1 MKGWERSM
9 FISLN
14 KMKGLIIELDSF
26 SEEFDE
32 KWDEIKSSIP
42 ILFLSDNKERLLL
55 VKEINS
61 KFLTYEGTLTGLFK
75 RRKNLLNVLRF
86 LKIES
91 YEVVV
96 LSRNLE
102 TLKYIQEMNV
112 STIHF
117 SEESYIKFEFV
128 GNLSDFIISNIGE
141 VNQIISG
148 NIVGYFSEAAATLVY
163 NASKLE
169 FDGLVVVTKKVYKG
183 IESIIVSGGR
193 YFSTNDNR
201 YPVHQLSQR
210 IIRNKKYHH
219 TQVSLFSTIY
229 NNLIRFI
236 ESQFGKVDALTRIPP
251 RPLQPDRLIECVNSI
266 CNIRMHIQDVSKSLK
281 CIRDYKSQRFLNQEQ
296 RQLNVKGVFEV
307 SKNFDNKHIVIL
319 DDVVTTGSTAL
330 EAANEFYKAGAKK
343 VTILTLAINQFK
355 KSFNS
360 HIPLTCQCG
369 SELIMRFNK
378 KNNSAFFGCIN
389 YQFCGSLGLDFIE
402 GVQKYNNLNRVDL
415 SEKFND
421 QEWLF

>member
-1 MKGWERSM
+1 
-9 FISLN
+9 
-14 KMKGLIIELDSF
+14 
-26 SEEFDE
+26 
-32 KWDEIKSSIP
+32 
-42 ILFLSDNKERLLL
+42 
-55 VKEINS
+55 
-61 KFLTYEGTLTGLFK
+61 
-75 RRKNLLNVLRF
+75 
-86 LKIES
+86 
-91 YEVVV
+91 
-96 LSRNLE
+96 
-102 TLKYIQEMNV
+102 MNV

-236 ESQFGKVDALTRIPP
+236 ESQFGKDRKSTR
-251 RPLQPDRLIECVNSI
+251 LNSSHVAI
-266 CNIRMHIQDVSKSLK
+266 SYAVFCLK
-281 CIRDYKSQRFLNQEQ
+281 
-296 RQLNVKGVFEV
+296 
-307 SKNFDNKHIVIL
+307 
-319 DDVVTTGSTAL
+319 
-330 EAANEFYKAGAKK
+330 KK
-343 VTILTLAINQFK
+343 
-355 KSFNS
+355 
-360 HIPLTCQCG
+360 
-369 SELIMRFNK
+369 
-378 KNNSAFFGCIN
+378 
-389 YQFCGSLGLDFIE
+389 
-402 GVQKYNNLNRVDL
+402 KYHN
-415 SEKFND
+415 
-421 QEWLF
+421 